1 MDNIL
6 DSQSNKVQAIIK
18 LEVVMENL
26 EGVHQ
31 ALSLYEKPKLEKT
44 MQLVDEV
51 LNELKK
57 DVRSK

>member
-6 DSQSNKVQAIIK
+6 DAKANKVQAIIK
-18 LEVVMENL
+18 LEIVMENL

-44 MQLVDEV
+44 IQLVDEV
-51 LNELKK
+51 LNELKQNM
-57 DVRSK
+57 RSE